1 MNTLTKSAARFIIGE
16 STGVKN
22 KGKPEKIK
30 AAKDVILASKSL
42 YEELNSKAPDLDRV
56 LELMKRKN
64 SCAVEFKNVTG
75 LTWLL

>member
-16 STGVKN
+16 STGVKI
-22 KGKPEKIK
+22 KGTPEKIK
-30 AAKDVILASKSL
+30 ATKNVIMASKSL
-42 YEELNSKAPDLDRV
+42 YEELNSVSPDLDRV

-64 SCAVEFKNVTG
+64 SCAVDFKKVTG